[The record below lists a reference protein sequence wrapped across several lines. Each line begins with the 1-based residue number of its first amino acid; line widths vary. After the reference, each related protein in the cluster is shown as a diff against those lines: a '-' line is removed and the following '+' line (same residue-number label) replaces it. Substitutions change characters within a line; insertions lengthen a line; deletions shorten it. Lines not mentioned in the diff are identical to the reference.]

1 MTKAE
6 LITQMAQDA
15 GITKVQAE
23 KALKSFTTSVQ
34 KTLSKGDKV
43 QMVGFGTFSTVERA
57 AREGRN
63 PSTGASITIPAKTAV
78 KFKAGQSFV
87 DAVNN

>member
-34 KTLSKGDKV
+34 ETLSKGDKV
-43 QMVGFGTFSTVERA
+43 QLIGFGTFSTTERA

-63 PSTGASITIPAKTAV
+63 PSTGAAMTIPAKTAV
-78 KFKAGQSFV
+78 KFKAGQTFV